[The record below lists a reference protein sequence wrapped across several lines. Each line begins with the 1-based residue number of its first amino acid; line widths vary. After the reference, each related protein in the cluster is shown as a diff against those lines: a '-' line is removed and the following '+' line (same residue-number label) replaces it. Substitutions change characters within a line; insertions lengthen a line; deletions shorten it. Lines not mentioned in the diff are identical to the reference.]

1 MKTDKE
7 FYKLFSADPKR
18 LFELIGIPAQVDY
31 TMKSIT
37 LKDFELRMDGF
48 LESDDKNEPV
58 YFVEFQGYPDET
70 IYHRIIKAMA
80 VYGETHP
87 ERPIRGMILFT
98 KESLDPKT
106 KPWYNLTQFKDQG
119 FKVYYFDE
127 MLKKLEE
134 KEMHHPLVSVFK
146 PYLIEDQE
154 VLKEESKKWY
164 VALEDGVL
172 NKRVRDI
179 YCTVFIRWMQERF
192 TKLTYEEIFIMLES
206 LTPIEETISY
216 KELVEKGK
224 KEGKKE
230 GEKKGE
236 EKGRNEEKI
245 EIAKKMLLRGDT
257 IPSVMEVTNLS
268 VDEIEKLKVK

>member
-18 LFELIGIPAQVDY
+18 LFELIGISTQVDY

-37 LKDFELRMDGF
+37 LKDLELRVDGF
-48 LESDDKNEPV
+48 LESDYENEPV
-58 YFVEFQGYPDET
+58 YFVEFQGYPDKT
-70 IYHRIIKAMA
+70 IYHRMVKAMA
-80 VYGETHP
+80 IYGETHP
-87 ERPIRGMILFT
+87 DRQIRGMILFT

-106 KPWYNLTQFKDQG
+106 KPWYNLTEFKDQG

-127 MLKKLEE
+127 MLKELEA

-154 VLKEESKKWY
+154 LLKEESKKWY
-164 VALEDGVL
+164 VALEGGVL
-172 NKRVRDI
+172 DERVRDI
-179 YCTVFIRWMQERF
+179 YCTIFIRWMQERF
-192 TKLTYEEIFIMLES
+192 TKLTYEEIFTMLES
-206 LTPIEETISY
+206 LTPIEETRSY
-216 KELVEKGK
+216 KELIEKGK

-230 GEKKGE
+230 GET
-236 EKGRNEEKI
+236 KGRNEEKI